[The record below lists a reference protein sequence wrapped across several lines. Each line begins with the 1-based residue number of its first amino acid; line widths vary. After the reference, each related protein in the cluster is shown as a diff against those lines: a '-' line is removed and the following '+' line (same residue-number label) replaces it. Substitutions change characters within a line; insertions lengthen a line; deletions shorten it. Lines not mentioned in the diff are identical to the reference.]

1 MVNSKI
7 SAKALLQTIVILHV
21 PYSACEKVKCRQF
34 NAKRAVV
41 LVVFIHLGE
50 ASATAVK
57 PRCKR
62 PYRLPCDR
70 QKALDEVLEEI
81 KALGWI
87 EPVNDGALSGG
98 HHRLFLFQIR

>member
-7 SAKALLQTIVILHV
+7 SAKALLQKIVILHT

-41 LVVFIHLGE
+41 LVFIHLGE
-50 ASATAVK
+50 TSATAVK

-62 PYRLPCDR
+62 PYRLPRDR
-70 QKALDEVLEEI
+70 QKAFDEVLEETRLL
-81 KALGWI
+81 AG
-87 EPVNDGALSGG
+87 LS
-98 HHRLFLFQIR
+98 R